1 METIEI
7 VASSVEEA
15 IERAAVQLGVEAS
28 AVKSEVIDQTK
39 GLFGKP
45 GKVTVKAWADQLAAP
60 TAPPKA
66 PPVVKEEVA
75 PVAED
80 KVEEEK
86 PKRRTRVKKEEVAT
100 EAPKEESK
108 TESTSEG
115 EKAEGEERAE
125 VVATEEDAEKLLSV
139 LKTILAAGEMEAT
152 ASLSRLNGRYVH
164 IDIDGKDVGFLIGR
178 RGEVLNSIQ
187 YLMNVISARHLN
199 NGVRIVVEGDNYRE
213 RRAEALSEMAQ
224 RIASQVVERGE
235 EAVLDALPAFERRVI
250 HQALVDFEGINTYS
264 EGEEPDR
271 CVVIAPAG

>member
-1 METIEI
+1 METIEV

-45 GKVTVKAWADQLAAP
+45 GKVTVKAWAEKVEAP
-60 TAPPKA
+60 KPKA
-66 PPVVKEEVA
+66 PPKVVETVPVEEAVVAEEVA
-75 PVAED
+75 
-80 KVEEEK
+80 EEK
-86 PKRRTRVKKEEVAT
+86 PKRRTRVKKEEAE
-100 EAPKEESK
+100 EAPK
-108 TESTSEG
+108 
-115 EKAEGEERAE
+115 AE
-125 VVATEEDAEKLLSV
+125 VEASGDAPEEKGEQADVVASEEDAEKLLGV
-139 LKTILAAGEMEAT
+139 LKSLLAAGDMSAEAT
-152 ASLSRLNGRYVH
+152 ISRLNGRYVH

-199 NGVRIVVEGDNYRE
+199 NGVRVVVEGDNYRE

-224 RIASQVVERGE
+224 RIAAQVVERGE

-250 HQALVDFEGINTYS
+250 HQALVDFEGISTYS